1 MKVPFKPELFLDLLI
16 FADKNKRVKKIEIN
30 ELSKSIIKVID
41 FENLVSLLL
50 SISYLLK
57 RK

>member
-1 MKVPFKPELFLDLLI
+1 LKVPLKPELFLDLLI
-16 FADKNKRVKKIEIN
+16 FADKNKRVKKVEIN

-57 RK
+57 IK